1 MTSQHL
7 CALPDLLVQ
16 TMGAAAMQ
24 PVEQNADIEGE
35 MAQTKLIFDTV
46 PSDPNRDEYRQVN
59 TIEATFQH

>member
-16 TMGAAAMQ
+16 SMGAAAMQ

-46 PSDPNRDEYRQVN
+46 PSDPNRDEYR
-59 TIEATFQH
+59 